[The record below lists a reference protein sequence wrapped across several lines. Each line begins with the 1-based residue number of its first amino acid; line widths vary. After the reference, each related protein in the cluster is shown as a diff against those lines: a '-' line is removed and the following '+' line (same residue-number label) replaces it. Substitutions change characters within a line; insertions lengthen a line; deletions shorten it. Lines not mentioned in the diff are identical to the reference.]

1 MTATF
6 TADFRHEF
14 EAERREWLRRRFLWY
29 TGVIG
34 GLSVLN
40 MLGGVATFFFDDELV
55 RSIAV
60 PTLLL
65 NLASVGLYV
74 GAFGYALRRGHL
86 LSRETFVRLVIA
98 LIIASG
104 LLQLASTQVSM
115 RIGQEVAARERAER
129 EAATE
134 GELVPDDAL
143 AEGAPAEGA
152 PPERPEM
159 VDVAPG
165 VRVTEDTPTGFAV
178 GLGFL
183 ASVCFSH
190 ILASLFI
197 PWTPRESVIPLI
209 PLLLIYALLVLFFSG
224 SIGFGGR
231 VLAVAVA
238 PVIGVPGV
246 TIAWWRHGR
255 FRQRFHYRMLRG
267 RYGEMKRELVDAR
280 RIHEALF
287 PSPLDSGPVRF
298 DYRYEPMRQIG
309 GDFLFAHIFPG
320 IDPSMEGQE
329 PISVVIID
337 VTGHGIPAALTVN
350 RLHGE
355 LERIFAE
362 EPDIGPGEVL
372 RSLNRYVHLT
382 LSRHSVYATAICLRA
397 DPTTSTLQWASAGHP
412 PAFLRTV
419 DGRLEEINST
429 TFVLGACHGADFDP
443 DEQSVRFMPGD
454 TLIAYTDGATEARS
468 ATGAMLRTEG
478 LRNIVIGSRPDP
490 GPDGGWSSAV
500 LRAVDRHR
508 HGPPADDT
516 LIVELYRPLGDGSA
530 PGRGKAAQARAGSS
544 TASPQRSSIAT
555 SAESSS

>member
-34 GLSVLN
+34 GLSVIST
-40 MLGGVATFFFDDELV
+40 LGGLFMFGSDEPAARAMAGPSL
-55 RSIAV
+55 A
-60 PTLLL
+60 L
-65 NLASVGLYV
+65 NLVAVALYA
-74 GAFGYALRRGHL
+74 GAFGFALRFGH
-86 LSRETFVRLVIA
+86 STTRESFVRLVIA
-98 LIIASG
+98 LIIAAG
-104 LLQLASTQVSM
+104 LLQLVNSHVSS
-115 RIGQEVAARERAER
+115 RIAK
-129 EAATE
+129 
-134 GELVPDDAL
+134 
-143 AEGAPAEGA
+143 
-152 PPERPEM
+152 
-159 VDVAPG
+159 DVAVQQAANDASGEETGDEMIPAG
-165 VRVTEDTPTGFAV
+165 SPVPVSEDTFGFAV
-178 GLGFL
+178 SILFLG
-183 ASVCFSH
+183 SVLVTHF
-190 ILASLFI
+190 LASLFI
-197 PWTPRESVIPLI
+197 PWTPRESIL
-209 PLLLIYALLVLFFSG
+209 PLLPLLGIYAVLILFFSPG
-224 SIGFGGR
+224 IGVGAR
-231 VLAVAVA
+231 IVAVVLAPA
-238 PVIGVPGV
+238 IGVPGV
-246 TIAWWRHGR
+246 LIAWWRHGR
-255 FRQRFHYRMLRG
+255 FRQRFHYKMLRG

-287 PSPLDSGPVRF
+287 PAPLASGPVRF

-320 IDPSMEGQE
+320 ISADEQGRE
-329 PISVVIID
+329 PISIVIID

-397 DPTTSTLQWASAGHP
+397 DPNTSTLQWASAGHP

-419 DGRLEEINST
+419 DGRIEEVGST

-443 DEQSVRFMPGD
+443 DEHSLRFMPGD

-468 ATGAMLRTEG
+468 ATGAMLRTDG
-478 LRNIVIGSRPDP
+478 LRGIVAGSRPDP
-490 GPDGGWSSAV
+490 GPHGGWASAV
-500 LRAVDRHR
+500 LRAVDHHR

-516 LIVELYRPLGDGSA
+516 LIVELYRPLGAERADGKSS
-530 PGRGKAAQARAGSS
+530 QARASSETGSP
-544 TASPQRSSIAT
+544 TTPSITT